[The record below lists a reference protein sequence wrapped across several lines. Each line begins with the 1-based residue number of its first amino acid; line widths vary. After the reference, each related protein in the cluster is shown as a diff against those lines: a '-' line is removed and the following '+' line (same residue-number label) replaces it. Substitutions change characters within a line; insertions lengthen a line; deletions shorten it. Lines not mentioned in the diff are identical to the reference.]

1 MVADVSGG
9 SWQARV
15 ETGIRGLRD
24 CGIEAVNLQ
33 MEGDDIRELH
43 VLSTS
48 RRPPKSISRD
58 IQTLLL
64 TRFNRPIDYR
74 VISVAYADPV
84 AERPAPVSAPAPAP
98 PPAVTPKRDPAA
110 DRVRFEGVNVYVSG
124 ARAHAQVEL
133 KWKGLPRMGSAS
145 GWSTRES
152 AHRLIASA
160 TLAAVQEFLEE
171 PVALS
176 IEDTR
181 IERMGRD
188 EIVIVSLALIIHRER
203 KTLVGCCTAGD
214 DAQQAVVLATLSA
227 LNRLVS
233 GLRIK
238 EPTEYVLRPTS
249 TLEVQRSET

>member
-1 MVADVSGG
+1 MVADASGG
-9 SWQARV
+9 SWLARV
-15 ETGIRGLRD
+15 EAAIRGLRD

-33 MEGDDIRELH
+33 MEGDEIRELH

-64 TRFNRPIDYR
+64 TRFQRQIDYR
-74 VISVAYADPV
+74 VISVAYSDAAV
-84 AERPAPVSAPAPAP
+84 ERPAAPPPPSAPAAATEARREPAN
-98 PPAVTPKRDPAA
+98 

-181 IERMGRD
+181 IERLGRD
-188 EIVIVSLALIIHRER
+188 DIVIVSLALIVHRER